1 MWHSESVRAQLS
13 LLVASVL
20 PALAVEADALSVSAR
35 IQARALPFGAILSP
49 VFKDAS
55 SSEIAGYSRCGDS
68 AIWTGHYIAAEAY
81 RYAAT
86 KSPVALDNLRR
97 ALDGV
102 KLLFDVTGTDTLAR
116 CAFPAD
122 SPFAAG
128 MASEESHNGVF
139 TATLNGKKWTWIGHT
154 SRDQYI
160 GVFLGLTVVWNVVDD
175 PGVLEQV
182 RGIVP
187 RAVDRLTANNWSIVL
202 PDGISTTFVGFVHQQ
217 LMIAKLARRVDPGH
231 YNALYSGLAGG
242 AIEMLIPIL
251 IDTRDDS
258 SSYFKFNLDYAVF
271 YGLLAQGYVGSN
283 VAGIARRSYES
294 VRGTTE
300 THGNAHFNMMDNAIR
315 GNDAKRDGETQAL
328 LKLWLQRPLRD
339 DYVDLRGKYPAC
351 GPADKACQPIPV
363 AERVRTDFLWQRS
376 PYLLYGGGTGVI
388 EGPGI
393 DYILPYW
400 MGRFFRVITD

>member
-1 MWHSESVRAQLS
+1 MWHSEDVRDIFF
-13 LLVASVL
+13 LLVTSTL
-20 PALAVEADALSVSAR
+20 PALAAEADALAISAR
-35 IQARALPFGAILSP
+35 IQARALPFGSILSP
-49 VFKDAS
+49 VFKDAAS
-55 SSEIAGYSRCGDS
+55 TETTGYSRCGDS

-81 RYAAT
+81 SYAVT

-97 ALDGV
+97 AIDGV

-116 CAFPAD
+116 CAFPSD

-128 MASEESHNGVF
+128 IASEESKNGVF
-139 TATLNGKKWTWIGHT
+139 STTLNGRKWTWIGHT

-160 GVFLGLTVVWNVVDD
+160 GVFFGLTVVWNVVDD

-187 RAVDRLTANNWSIVL
+187 RAVDRLTSKSWSIVL
-202 PDGISTTFVGFVHQQ
+202 PDGVSTTFLGFVHQQ
-217 LMIAKLARRVDPGH
+217 LMIAKLARRVDPGR
-231 YNALYSGLAGG
+231 YNSLYDDLAGG

-251 IDTRDDS
+251 IDTRDDN

-271 YGLLAQGYVGSN
+271 YGLLAQGFTGSH
-283 VAGIARRSYES
+283 VSDIARRAYDS

-300 THGNAHFNMMDNAIR
+300 THGNAHFNMIDNAVR
-315 GNDAKRDGETQAL
+315 GQDDKRDGETQVL
-328 LKLWLQRPLRD
+328 LQSWLRRPLRD

-400 MGRFFRVITD
+400 MGRFFRANVD